1 MTAWRRC
8 FSVTLNNTVKHQKT
22 DICLYWQEKQE
33 PWAEEIRQSLYE
45 IEDVVYT
52 AHGNTMCLQCALTQK
67 QLQQLTNRWAA
78 AFVRTEQPRLLLQLV
93 QKQLPELNEKE
104 QAFVA
109 AFAGALA
116 KQQGM
121 HDGAEVYLRRLGHRL
136 RVCLAE
142 GPLHLGGFEDFR
154 LADVFRRWERCV
166 RRVVSMAVL
175 RYDWTQQLD
184 AWRSLVEHTE
194 SACALVRIRSA
205 DDRFILQIKGAKKR
219 CAAALRA
226 DGRASAAQLLARAP
240 EKIEIVLG
248 PNGRPSWIYE
258 VIEQVFWRARLS
270 AGRKIGQFAPGML

>member
-45 IEDVVYT
+45 IENVVYT
-52 AHGNTMCLQCALTQK
+52 AHGNTMCLQCTLTQT
-67 QLQQLTNRWAA
+67 QLQQLTNSWAA
-78 AFVRTEQPRLLLQLV
+78 AFVRTEQPRLLLRLV
-93 QKQLPELNEKE
+93 QKQLPELNGEE

-109 AFAGALA
+109 AFAGVLA
-116 KQQGM
+116 KQRGM
-121 HDGAEVYLRRLGHRL
+121 HDGAELYLRRLGHRL
-136 RVCLAE
+136 RMCLAE

-194 SACALVRIRSA
+194 SACALVRIRKSA
-205 DDRFILQIKGAKKR
+205 GLFCKLRARKIMPCRHPAGRWQSKR
-219 CAAALRA
+219 CSACFWP
-226 DGRASAAQLLARAP
+226 GRRRKSR
-240 EKIEIVLG
+240 
-248 PNGRPSWIYE
+248 S
-258 VIEQVFWRARLS
+258 FWGQT
-270 AGRKIGQFAPGML
+270 AGQAGFMK

>member
-45 IEDVVYT
+45 IENVVYT

-121 HDGAEVYLRRLGHRL
+121 HDGAELYLRRLGHRL

-194 SACALVRIRSA
+194 SACALVRIRKSA
-205 DDRFILQIKGAKKR
+205 EDRFILQIEGAKNNAVPPS
-219 CAAALRA
+219 CGQMAEQALL
-226 DGRASAAQLLARAP
+226 SLLLAWAP

-248 PNGRPSWIYE
+248 ANGRPSWIYE
-258 VIEQVFWRARLS
+258 VIEQVFGARVS
-270 AGRKIGQFAPGML
+270 FCRQKD